1 MLTRV
6 RCWTHQVVGKSISH
20 FEKFPIDNW
29 QHCQCRKQRA
39 RARNTRKGTRSLAL
53 CWQRRELLSSFP
65 TLELW
70 YLMKMKCF
78 FAAPVARF
86 MKFWNVPLLTAGGM
100 VYDFSRRKTHAGAE
114 FYLTTRVGFTFTGIS
129 RTLLKVFQR

>member
-6 RCWTHQVVGKSISH
+6 RCWAHQVVGKSISH

-29 QHCQCRKQRA
+29 QHWGENEEGASMKYLERYSSA
-39 RARNTRKGTRSLAL
+39 RSLLAAVRTTNLVPDIGAL
-53 CWQRRELLSSFP
+53 VSDE
-65 TLELW
+65 
-70 YLMKMKCF
+70 MKCF

>member
-1 MLTRV
+1 MKYLERY
-6 RCWTHQVVGKSISH
+6 SS
-20 FEKFPIDNW
+20 
-29 QHCQCRKQRA
+29 A
-39 RARNTRKGTRSLAL
+39 RSLLAAVRTTNL
-53 CWQRRELLSSFP
+53 VP
-65 TLELW
+65 DIGTLVSDE
-70 YLMKMKCF
+70 MKCF